1 MDSIVPDRG
10 DCNREKEFIRFFQQY
25 DRKLYGY
32 ILSLVPNMAAAD
44 EISQETGLR
53 LWEQFDRF
61 DPNTDFLAWACSIA
75 YYQVLT
81 YRNTSHRQPVRFDSK
96 LLELL
101 ANRAAERH
109 EELAAKQGYLIDCLT
124 QLSDFKRQVI
134 QLYYCLGMTAKAVAE
149 RLGRNVAAVEKTL
162 VRTRRTLHDC
172 VETAVRR
179 EEHA

>member
-1 MDSIVPDRG
+1 MDPLESDRG
-10 DCNREKEFIRFFQQY
+10 SRSREKEFVRLFQQY

-44 EISQETGLR
+44 EVSQETSMR

-81 YRNTSHRQPVRFDSK
+81 YRNASDRQPVRFDSK

-101 ANRAAERH
+101 ADRAAKRH
-109 EELAAKQGYLIDCLT
+109 EELAAKQGYLIDCLS

-134 QLYYCLGMTAKAVAE
+134 RLYYCLDMTAKAVAE

-162 VRTRRTLHDC
+162 VRTRRSLHGC
-172 VETAVRR
+172 VEAAMHR
-179 EEHA
+179 EDRA